1 MIHLKAFLSIRI
13 YMCKIASL
21 SNSKLIDEF
30 LKELSIRGLS
40 ERRKNKYVILLR
52 KLHFRLIKLS
62 KVQIDRF
69 FFYLRDSKLSDE
81 TKADYWNMFRIFVKW
96 LKPKIDTATYILKIR
111 KRIKLPEEIL
121 TLEEVRRIILSARS
135 IRYRSMISLL
145 YDSGCRPSEL
155 LTLQIKDVIFD
166 DDGLVVLFN
175 GKTGARR
182 IRIITTLDSD
192 KFLKEYLQFNIQDL
206 IFGRMSIERLNQIV
220 KEQAQKI
227 GIHKRVYSY
236 IFRHSRATHLA
247 KHLTEA
253 QMKVYLGWSMSS
265 KMVAVY
271 VHLSGRD
278 MDEKVMELNNNF
290 SAFIPSEGFKQ
301 YLFER
306 YLEWKNNPNLNA
318 RKINFNR
325 LKI

>member
-1 MIHLKAFLSIRI
+1 MR
-13 YMCKIASL
+13 KIASL

-40 ERRKNKYVILLR
+40 ERRKKKYTVLLR
-52 KLHFRLIKLS
+52 KFSKVKLS
-62 KVQIDRF
+62 KITKRNVDRF
-69 FFYLRDSKLSDE
+69 FFYLRDSKLADE
-81 TKADYWNMFRIFVKW
+81 TKYDYWNMFRIFVKW
-96 LKPKIDTATYILKIR
+96 LKPKVDTTIYRLKIR
-111 KRIKLPEEIL
+111 IKTKLPEEIL

-155 LTLQIKDVIFD
+155 LTLQMKDVIFD
-166 DDGLVVLFN
+166 DDGLVVFFN

-192 KFLKEYLQFNIQDL
+192 KFLKEYLQFNTQNL
-206 IFGRMSIERLNQIV
+206 IFGKMSIERLNQIV

-227 GIHKRVYSY
+227 GIQKRVYSY

-247 KHLTEA
+247 KHLTEQ
-253 QMKVYLGWSMSS
+253 QMKVYLGWSMGSN
-265 KMVAVY
+265 MVSTY

-278 MDEKVMELNNNF
+278 MDDRIMELNHNPV
-290 SAFIPSEGFKQ
+290 AFVPSENFREFLLEMYQKWKKQ
-301 YLFER
+301 
-306 YLEWKNNPNLNA
+306 NNYKFQEN
-318 RKINFNR
+318 KITGGCR
-325 LKI
+325 